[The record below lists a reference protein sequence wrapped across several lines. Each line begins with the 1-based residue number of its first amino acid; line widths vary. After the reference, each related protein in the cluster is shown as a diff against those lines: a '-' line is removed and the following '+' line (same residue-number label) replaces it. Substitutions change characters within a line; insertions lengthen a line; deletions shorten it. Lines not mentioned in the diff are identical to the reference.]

1 MFEYGYRA
9 WDRHKKEV
17 SSLVILGDGGPE
29 FRPDRF
35 SWSRWGTEMTYR
47 FPVVKLLD
55 FRERWSELEES
66 RNIFAVVVM
75 AYLKTQDT
83 RHDPQARLQ
92 WKLSLVRRLYER
104 RYSREEIVSLFRLID
119 WMMQIPPELA
129 IIFEE
134 DLESIE
140 AEYQMPYLS
149 SIERR
154 AMQKGLEEG
163 QVKGFERGQA
173 HGEAQGRMAQL
184 RKLLEHR
191 FGPLP
196 DWTAD
201 LLGKATPSLL
211 DDWAVRLLDA
221 SRVED
226 VFA

>member
-1 MFEYGYRA
+1 
-9 WDRHKKEV
+9 
-17 SSLVILGDGGPE
+17 
-29 FRPDRF
+29 
-35 SWSRWGTEMTYR
+35 
-47 FPVVKLLD
+47 
-55 FRERWSELEES
+55 
-66 RNIFAVVVM
+66 
-75 AYLKTQDT
+75 
-83 RHDPQARLQ
+83 
-92 WKLSLVRRLYER
+92 
-104 RYSREEIVSLFRLID
+104 
-119 WMMQIPPELA
+119 MMQIPPELA

-140 AEYQMPYLS
+140 AEYHMPYLS

-154 AMQKGLEEG
+154 ALEKG
-163 QVKGFERGQA
+163 QTQGFERGQ
-173 HGEAQGRMAQL
+173 AQGRMAQL
-184 RKLLEHR
+184 RKQLEHR